1 MYRKDKQNT
10 AVLVALPVM
19 IAYVWK
25 EEGDVEQVKKKCR
38 LVSY

>member
-19 IAYVWK
+19 IYYIRK
-25 EEGDVEQVKKKCR
+25 EERFVEQVKKR
-38 LVSY
+38 LESY